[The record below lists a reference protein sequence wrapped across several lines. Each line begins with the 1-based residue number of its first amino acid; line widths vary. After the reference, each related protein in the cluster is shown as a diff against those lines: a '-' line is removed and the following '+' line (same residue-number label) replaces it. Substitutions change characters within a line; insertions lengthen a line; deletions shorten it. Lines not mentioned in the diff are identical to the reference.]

1 MVSLEGLS
9 KAVDPSQLTADLE
22 GSLDYDHDEWIEVR
36 MAFEEFAGNVA
47 RALARL
53 KELEE
58 LVSRREL
65 PADLEVARCAMDEH
79 SALKKRLAKAPTEE
93 LDAEGQR
100 LLQRVQA
107 GTKSSGNLQGLMPR
121 VSALLEEL
129 RTARQHLH
137 QAWQGRKLKLDQCF
151 QLRLFEQDAEKV
163 RRTTVIKDELYFGW

>member
-9 KAVDPSQLTADLE
+9 KVVDPSQLTADLE

-36 MAFEEFAGNVA
+36 VAFEEFAGNVA

-53 KELEE
+53 KELQE

-65 PADLEVARCAMDEH
+65 PGDLELARCAMDEH
-79 SALKKRLAKAPTEE
+79 SALKKRVAKAPTEE
-93 LDAEGQR
+93 LEAEGQR

-107 GTKSSGNLQGLMPR
+107 GMKTGGDVQGLTPR
-121 VSALLEEL
+121 VSGLLEEL
-129 RTARQHLH
+129 RTSRHHLQ
-137 QAWQGRKLKLDQCF
+137 QAWHGRKVKLDQCF

-163 RRTTVIKDELYFGW
+163 CRATLIKEELDFG